1 MNAIIC
7 PKHLWYV
14 CLAFVVAF
22 ACMHHMRNRVLG
34 KLIMVAGVIA
44 MTMCH
49 RIAGIVALIFVI
61 ALLNRSA
68 MEGFA
73 LDDTPATTT
82 ATTSPTAPPTA
93 APALTPIQFRQQYC
107 TRGVTDPI
115 SPPEKFSYILSPTLF
130 TDNKGKPEA
139 NRDFLNVAQKIN
151 LASMNKCTPETPGST
166 NFATVQNM
174 CDPNCNWD
182 MKPATTTA
190 TATASSVPTATNP
203 TPTSEGFTTMSMVRP
218 HVRSGKKMIS
228 NSIEQFRSAANRIK
242 RTLFAN

>member
-7 PKHLWYV
+7 PKHLWYVV

-22 ACMHHMRNRVLG
+22 ACMHHMRNSVLG
-34 KLIMVAGVIA
+34 KLIMVAGVVA

-73 LDDTPATTT
+73 LDDTTATTT

-203 TPTSEGFTTMSMVRP
+203 TSEGFTPMSIVRP

-228 NSIEQFRSAANRIK
+228 NSIEQFRSAANRIQ